1 MALQENEILARWSI
15 EGQTKMER
23 IDQKTG
29 TRIYA
34 MVRQN
39 EKDSRSVTRF
49 GKISPL
55 WQNFKGL
62 WQFVKGLFKPWQ
74 ITYVIGLI
82 LFVENGQISK
92 KVI

>member
-1 MALQENEILARWSI
+1 
-15 EGQTKMER
+15 MER

-62 WQFVKGLFKPWQ
+62 WQFVKDLFKPWQ
-74 ITYVIGLI
+74 IPYVIGLI
-82 LFVENGQISK
+82 LFVVNGQISK

>member
-74 ITYVIGLI
+74 IPYVIGLI
-82 LFVENGQISK
+82 LFVVNGQISK

>member
-62 WQFVKGLFKPWQ
+62 WQFVKCLFKPRQ
-74 ITYVIGLI
+74 IPYVIGLI

>member
-74 ITYVIGLI
+74 IPYVIGLI